1 MHPLLVG
8 LSFSFF
14 RTMEKQDIN
23 WVDVLILNNRDSR
36 QDTEKLIY
44 GQLHTFTAILRIKY
58 QMQTKYQK

>member
-1 MHPLLVG
+1 
-8 LSFSFF
+8 
-14 RTMEKQDIN
+14 MEKQDIN